1 MFVGFILGIVVEF
14 IGLCILSVY
23 VSRKEEENERIKKAE
38 KSRKEYLK
46 TKKKLLKEKNA
57 KETNG
62 PRTRNQGTKI
72 RDTKKK

>member
-38 KSRKEYLK
+38 KSRQEYLK
-46 TKKKLLKEKNA
+46 TKKKLLKEKEEKNY
-57 KETNG
+57 
-62 PRTRNQGTKI
+62 
-72 RDTKKK
+72 

>member
-46 TKKKLLKEKNA
+46 TKKIIK
-57 KETNG
+57 G
-62 PRTRNQGTKI
+62 
-72 RDTKKK
+72 KKCKRK